1 MNTAMLLQMAA
12 EAGVGR
18 FALTSAGRH
27 YAAAELLAAAGGA
40 AERIRASGCQFVSL
54 LDVSSAATPVAL
66 FGAAMAGVP
75 YAPLNY
81 RLPAEQIRALIARL
95 DSLYLIA
102 DEDNCAAH
110 RGDPGIGEALT
121 SAQFLRGGFGPPRPG
136 ACLAG

>member
-27 YAAAELLAAAGGA
+27 YTAAELLAAAGGA

-75 YAPLNY
+75 YAPL
-81 RLPAEQIRALIARL
+81 
-95 DSLYLIA
+95 
-102 DEDNCAAH
+102 
-110 RGDPGIGEALT
+110 
-121 SAQFLRGGFGPPRPG
+121 
-136 ACLAG
+136 